1 MAIATEQ
8 IVTQYV
14 ADASGHMRAVSQI
27 KTSQE
32 QLTKAVEDSGK
43 AQAKAAGGAAD
54 ALAKLQIGFGGL
66 KGALDFVKG
75 SWNELSQAQ
84 TLATASGA
92 ISITSMQTASAGLIE
107 KMDLLKLAAAGQ
119 TGAFKLNQKQM
130 DNVAGAVRA
139 LTRDGKDQT
148 EVINKLTDAITKGTG
163 QGLDD
168 FGIMLDSTG
177 DKTKDFTLLMDAL
190 EKKSNSVKNATL
202 SQSEAMKQT
211 GVTFADSMSKI
222 RQSIGEIVVALQPLI
237 GAIADLTSTAAGWIS
252 NITDFTNVMIDGAKA
267 AMGSDSAD
275 ARLRKRFTPT
285 ASAFEQ
291 WQMGGNTGTRAD
303 FEKLQAEFQLKWEKD
318 RADAA
323 LGAHV
328 IFDAGT
334 NFRDG
339 AKYLG
344 QLIGAGA
351 GMLKKPKKG
360 GDGAASET
368 WADIQYERDMEFAQ
382 SELDYQIK
390 ITAERRA
397 QAELMA
403 EWRASVDASANQAM
417 NEQLD
422 SAAAALTAMRD
433 NLQEIATL
441 NQQDS
446 LITKLFGSS
455 QEIDALTIAFDGLNG
470 AVTASMDAW
479 IGGSMGAGEAARK
492 FAADYIGTQAK
503 MMAVEALKF
512 GAYAIGALAQGD
524 LVHAPMYALTAA
536 KFAAGAALAGV
547 VAAGLGG
554 SGGSGS
560 SASGGNSSAPNT
572 FSQPTQP
579 SGAVIVYGDAF
590 ANDSPRMRQRNAQ
603 RLVALAH
610 QDGQGARGN

>member
-148 EVINKLTDAITKGTG
+148 EVINKLTEAITKGTG

-252 NITDFTNVMIDGAKA
+252 NITDF
-267 AMGSDSAD
+267 GSMLKDVYTDVTGSTDD
-275 ARLRKRFTPT
+275 ATGRHLVARRT
-285 ASAFEQ
+285 SFEEY
-291 WQMGGNTGTRAD
+291 RAGKGQD
-303 FEKLQAEFQLKWEKD
+303 NWAEFLDSQGQFQDKLDKD
-318 RADAA
+318 RAETRGAA
-323 LGAHV
+323 LA
-328 IFDAGT
+328 ILDATSGM
-334 NFRDG
+334 RDG
-339 AKYLG
+339 INIVGK
-344 QLIGAGA
+344 LIGAGA
-351 GMLKKPKKG
+351 GKLKKGDKPKG
-360 GDGAASET
+360 SGSASES
-368 WADIQYERDMEFAQ
+368 WADVQYERDMEFAQ

>member
-32 QLTKAVEDSGK
+32 QLTKAVEDSAKAQGK
-43 AQAKAAGGAAD
+43 AASSASD
-54 ALAKLQIGFGGL
+54 MLAKMQLGFGGV
-66 KGALDFVKG
+66 KGAMDIAKA

-92 ISITSMQTASAGLIE
+92 VSITAMQTASAGLVE

-130 DNVAGAVRA
+130 NDVAGAVRA
-139 LTRDGKDQT
+139 LTRDGKDQAD
-148 EVINKLTDAITKGTG
+148 VINKLTDAITKGTG

-211 GVTFADSMSKI
+211 GVTFADSMSQIK
-222 RQSIGEIVVALQPLI
+222 QSIGQIVVALQPLI
-237 GAIADLTSTAAGWIS
+237 SAVADLTSTAAGWIS

-267 AMGSDSAD
+267 AMGSDSAGR
-275 ARLRKRFTPT
+275 RLQNRFTRSST
-285 ASAFEQ
+285 SFEEYTIGGGQ
-291 WQMGGNTGTRAD
+291 DNWQTFLDNQGQFQD
-303 FEKLQAEFQLKWEKD
+303 KLDKD
-318 RADAA
+318 RIDTQGAARAIVDA
-323 LGAHV
+323 
-328 IFDAGT
+328 T
-334 NFRDG
+334 NGMRDG
-339 AKYLG
+339 INLVGK
-344 QLIGAGA
+344 LIGAGA
-351 GMLKKPKKG
+351 SKVKKPGKTG
-360 GDGAASET
+360 GGSADT
-368 WADIQYERDMEFAQ
+368 WADVQYDRDLEFAQ
-382 SELDYQIK
+382 AELDYQIK

-397 QAELMA
+397 QAELMDQ
-403 EWRASVDASANQAM
+403 WRASVEASANGAM

-422 SAAAALTAMRD
+422 SAAAALTALRD
-433 NLQEIATL
+433 NLQEIAML

-579 SGAVIVYGDAF
+579 SGAIIVYGDSF
-590 ANDSPRMRQRNAQ
+590 ADDSPRMRQRKAQ
-603 RLVALAH
+603 QMLATAT
-610 QDGQGARGN
+610 GNSQGARGN